1 MYEFLWGSK
10 DKVKRVKV
18 IKEITLGGLN
28 MIDIKCLFMS
38 FKAVWIT
45 RILNSDPTIHS
56 WSQLAYFYYKPF
68 MDCNENLMF
77 NFDDKVD
84 FPDLKYL
91 SPFYKEVLTAFNQA
105 FVTDLEG
112 FKQNLADQYIWG
124 NKFVSVR
131 KRNTKCV
138 LFLRNWIRS
147 GVNKIGDLKFLDG
160 KLDTDFIFRKIR
172 LQTNILTEIFL
183 CRDALLPYQDE
194 LKSMLNSNENENQCK
209 HTKSKPFY
217 LRLKHQIMSNDETLP
232 QLLQPYC
239 NVDDVINVFTRKLL
253 LEKEIKLK
261 EFNFKLLHGILPCN
275 KNVKRWRI
283 KESEQCDVCNMP
295 QTIEHLLFKCYY
307 VKPLWRVEESLC
319 NIRVSFEVILGVH
332 DSNDYDNLMTVVS
345 FLIYKE
351 WLILS
356 LDNKSR
362 SRNMVLQHFKEELL
376 TRLKI
381 YELCTKVSIKEKMN
395 LEALID
401 NL

>member
-1 MYEFLWGSK
+1 MVVPPQISEKIENILYEFLWGSK

-56 WSQLAYFYYKPF
+56 WSQLVYFYYKPF

-124 NKFVSVR
+124 NKFASVR

-147 GVNKIGDLKFLDG
+147 GVNKIGDLKFEDG

-172 LQTNILTEIFL
+172 LQTNLLTEIFL

-194 LKSMLNSNENENQCK
+194 LKSMLNSNEMK
-209 HTKSKPFY
+209 
-217 LRLKHQIMSNDETLP
+217 
-232 QLLQPYC
+232 
-239 NVDDVINVFTRKLL
+239 INVST
-253 LEKEIKLK
+253 
-261 EFNFKLLHGILPCN
+261 
-275 KNVKRWRI
+275 
-283 KESEQCDVCNMP
+283 Q
-295 QTIEHLLFKCYY
+295 
-307 VKPLWRVEESLC
+307 SL
-319 NIRVSFEVILGVH
+319 SFFI
-332 DSNDYDNLMTVVS
+332 
-345 FLIYKE
+345 
-351 WLILS
+351 
-356 LDNKSR
+356 
-362 SRNMVLQHFKEELL
+362 
-376 TRLKI
+376 
-381 YELCTKVSIKEKMN
+381 
-395 LEALID
+395 
-401 NL
+401 